1 MNIILFDSGCTRF
14 GGKDERYRHIRDVLR
29 LREGDSFRAGI
40 INGDRGM
47 ATITDFGPDGLSF
60 SFAPEGPDSSL
71 FPLYVIL
78 AAVRPICMKRILREL
93 VSLGTGRLVICAS
106 ELGERSYLDSGL
118 YRSGEYR
125 DIMLSGA
132 MQSGIQGLLTQH
144 PELIQNPQFMA
155 LLQALGSADI
165 ATPLNN
171 LGNALVDAFRTDTRN
186 MYGGALT
193 LTQPLYMGGKIR
205 AYNKI
210 TRYAEELARQ
220 QHNSGMQDVILSTD
234 QAYWQVVS
242 LEPKEWLPKPTDCR

>member
-14 GGKDERYRHIRDVLR
+14 GGKDDRYRHIRDVLR
-29 LREGDSFRAGI
+29 LREGDSFKAGI

-93 VSLGTGRLVICAS
+93 VSLGAGRLVICTS
-106 ELGERSYLDSGL
+106 ELGERSYLESGL

-132 MQSGIQGLLTQH
+132 MQSGHTGLPEVLFPAGLAKALDCVEDAQVRLCLDVAGTTASLTSV
-144 PELIQNPQFMA
+144 PSGSPLAIAIGGERGWTDRERELFDSRGFIRTGLGNRILRSETASVAAAA
-155 LLQALGSADI
+155 LALGRM
-165 ATPLNN
+165 N
-171 LGNALVDAFRTDTRN
+171 L
-186 MYGGALT
+186 
-193 LTQPLYMGGKIR
+193 I
-205 AYNKI
+205 
-210 TRYAEELARQ
+210 
-220 QHNSGMQDVILSTD
+220 
-234 QAYWQVVS
+234 
-242 LEPKEWLPKPTDCR
+242 